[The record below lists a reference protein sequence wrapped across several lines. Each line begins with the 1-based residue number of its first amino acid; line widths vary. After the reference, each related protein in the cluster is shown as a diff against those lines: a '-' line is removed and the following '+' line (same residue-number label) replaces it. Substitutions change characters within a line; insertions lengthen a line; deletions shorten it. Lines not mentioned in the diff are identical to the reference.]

1 MFDTM
6 LKRDL
11 FAEFHSPSTPIGE
24 ITHKLFDKIA
34 KRSKCFAMLY
44 NVYRNCSFLYSVD
57 GVATSTIK
65 PNIIDQLRYIEFID
79 HSLPVLLGSSDE
91 VAKARGSLETANNL
105 LGDFRSYVCLFS
117 DSMARPTMLSLLIEL
132 LSSEQVEPDLPLL
145 IPFDFWVYDWGFYKS
160 S

>member
-24 ITHKLFDKIA
+24 IAHKLFDKIA

-44 NVYRNCSFLYSVD
+44 NVYRKCSFLYSLD

-65 PNIIDQLRYIEFID
+65 PYIIDQLRYVELDCKRIID
-79 HSLPVLLGSSDE
+79 ALHQRTNSALVARKMVDALGCCKCE
-91 VAKARGSLETANNL
+91 PPRQEYAPFNP
-105 LGDFRSYVCLFS
+105 
-117 DSMARPTMLSLLIEL
+117 MAIVPI
-132 LSSEQVEPDLPLL
+132 Q
-145 IPFDFWVYDWGFYKS
+145 PFD
-160 S
+160 

>member
-1 MFDTM
+1 M
-6 LKRDL
+6 LFLVELLKPL
-11 FAEFHSPSTPIGE
+11 TTVLSIYGNPIWDC
-24 ITHKLFDKIA
+24 ISA
-34 KRSKCFAMLY
+34 
-44 NVYRNCSFLYSVD
+44 FLNQYF
-57 GVATSTIK
+57 G
-65 PNIIDQLRYIEFID
+65 LLWHRYMEFID

-145 IPFDFWVYDWGFYKS
+145 LPFDFWVYDWGFYKS